1 MAYTDQQMSKGRLGA
16 LSVVIVIHIM
26 LGWAFSAGLAPK
38 FVKHILEPMK
48 VSDIKEAPPP
58 EDEPPPPPE
67 ELVEIPP
74 YVPPPDLP
82 IELPPPPVQNVIT
95 TQTTVRQDTPAPVV
109 APAPPAPVAAAPA
122 PVKRV
127 AAKGRRGNTIGE
139 EDYPSASLRAG
150 EEGIVRVRFVIGTD
164 GRVSEC
170 AVVESSGHPRLDQRS
185 CEIIQRRWRFEP
197 ATEDG
202 KPVAETKTQNVRWQ
216 ITTR

>member
-1 MAYTDQQMSKGRLGA
+1 MAYTDQQMSKGRVVALG
-16 LSVVIVIHIM
+16 VVIVIHIM

-38 FVKHILEPMK
+38 FVKLIQGPME
-48 VSDIKEAPPP
+48 VTDIKEAPPP

-82 IELPPPPVQNVIT
+82 IELPPPPTTAQTIT
-95 TQTTVRQDTPAPVV
+95 TQTTVQTTKPAVV
-109 APAPPAPVAAAPA
+109 AQPAPPAPVAA

-127 AAKGRRGNTIGE
+127 AAKGSRRNTIGE
-139 EDYPSASLRAG
+139 EDYPSASLRAE
-150 EEGIVRVRFVIGTD
+150 EEGVTRVRFTVGTD

-170 AVVESSGHPRLDQRS
+170 AVVESSGFPRLDQRS

-197 ATEDG
+197 ATVDG
-202 KPVAETKTQNVRWQ
+202 APVAETKTQNVRWQ
-216 ITTR
+216 ITSR

>member
-1 MAYTDQQMSKGRLGA
+1 MAYTDQQMSKGRVVALG
-16 LSVVIVIHIM
+16 VVIVIHIL

-38 FVKHILEPMK
+38 FVKVILEPMK
-48 VSDIKEAPPP
+48 VSDIKETPPP

-95 TQTTVRQDTPAPVV
+95 TQQTVRQVEAPRVTQPAPAPVV
-109 APAPPAPVAAAPA
+109 KPAPVRVPA
-122 PVKRV
+122 KPS
-127 AAKGRRGNTIGE
+127 RRNTIGE
-139 EDYPSASLRAG
+139 DDYPSASLRAE
-150 EEGIVRVRFVIGTD
+150 EEGITRVRFVVGTN

-170 AVVESSGHPRLDQRS
+170 SVVQSSGHPRLDQRS
-185 CEIIQRRWRFEP
+185 CDIIQRRWRFDP

-202 KPVAETKTQNVRWQ
+202 RPVTETKTQNIRWQ
-216 ITTR
+216 ITSR